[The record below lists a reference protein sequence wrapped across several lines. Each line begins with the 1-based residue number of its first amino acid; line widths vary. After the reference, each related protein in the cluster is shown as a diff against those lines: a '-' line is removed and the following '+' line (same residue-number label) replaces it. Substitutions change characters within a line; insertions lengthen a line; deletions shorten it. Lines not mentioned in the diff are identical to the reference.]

1 MRRLIGLVMLL
12 TGLTGACVGAL
23 GVVVSGPTV
32 ASAGR
37 EVDSLLA
44 ATSTT
49 LTNTR
54 QSLLVLKAALADLED
69 SAVTFE
75 SSAQES
81 DRGLAQT
88 QEVLDQAARIT
99 GQELPQSLDAVKR
112 GIDSAAKPAAAMEA
126 VMVAITNTPPFST
139 ALAQAGVTYRPE
151 VSLATSLQNTAA
163 GLDAASARVR
173 ALGPSLAVARES
185 ATQLRTGN
193 AQTAADA
200 ARLRES
206 LVRLQRLTDG
216 FVTDLDGTQASVR
229 RAREATREQVPI
241 VTLLALGASCWF
253 ALAQLPALY
262 LGWHLLRGR
271 RVFGE

>member
-12 TGLTGACVGAL
+12 TGLAGACVGAL

-112 GIDSAAKPAAAMEA
+112 GMDSAAKPAAAIEA

-163 GLDAASARVR
+163 GLDAALRQHYPNAPRWDYGIGIQKGKPYAIWVEVHPADTSNVDEVLKKLAWLKDWLAHAAQPLHALTPQQSAYHW
-173 ALGPSLAVARES
+173 LA
-185 ATQLRTGN
+185 
-193 AQTAADA
+193 
-200 ARLRES
+200 
-206 LVRLQRLTDG
+206 TDG
-216 FVTDLDGTQASVR
+216 VHINQSSPQAR
-229 RAREATREQVPI
+229 
-241 VTLLALGASCWF
+241 
-253 ALAQLPALY
+253 QLNQAGLTMP
-262 LGWHLLRGR
+262 R
-271 RVFGE
+271 RVLNLDELSL